1 MTTDLTLEL
10 PMTSTTHHRPLLFSA
25 FVMNTTS
32 HIVQGTWR
40 LPEAQQTDFNSLRHW
55 TDLARLLE
63 RGHFDILFFAD
74 VAGLYGDYRGGWR
87 KYVESGLQVPANDP
101 LVLVSALAAATDHL
115 GIAVTSSVVQEHPFG
130 FARRISTLDHLSG
143 GRVAWNIVTSY
154 LENAFR
160 NFGHDGLVAHDER
173 YVWAQEYL
181 DVVLKLW
188 EGSWDD
194 GALLQDRES
203 GIHADYDK
211 IHKIDHQGARYRV
224 EGPHLVSPSPQ
235 RTPVLFQAGS
245 SPVGREFA
253 ARNAEA
259 VFIVAP
265 TPEAAREQIEDTR
278 RRAAAYGRRPDD
290 LRFLPG
296 LTFVVG
302 STESEARRKAS
313 ELDEVIDWDGHIAHL
328 SGSIGVDF
336 GDYDLDDP
344 IGVITTEGVQGIVS
358 SVRASVQGREPV
370 VRDLGRLL
378 AGSNRIVGTPEQIA
392 DALEV
397 WQDAGIDGVN
407 VINVTRPG
415 SYAEFV
421 EHVTPVLQQRGLQRS
436 EYEPGTLRHK
446 LFGHDQLPDTHPG
459 TRYRGAFRDAQT
471 LTV

>member
-1 MTTDLTLEL
+1 MTIA
-10 PMTSTTHHRPLLFSA
+10 PQTSAARPPLLFSA

-40 LPEAQQTDFNSLRHW
+40 LPDAGQTEFNSLHHW
-55 TDLARLLE
+55 VELAKLLE
-63 RGHFDILFFAD
+63 RGRFDIIFFAD

-101 LVLVSALAAATDHL
+101 LVLVSALAAATEHL

-130 FARRISTLDHLSG
+130 FARRISTLDHLSQ
-143 GRVAWNIVTSY
+143 GRLAWNIVTSY

-160 NFGHDGLVAHDER
+160 NFGHDGLTPHDER
-173 YVWAQEYL
+173 YVWAGEYL
-181 DVVLKLW
+181 EVALKLW

-194 GALLQDRES
+194 GALVQDRAS
-203 GIHADYDK
+203 GIHADHQR
-211 IHKIDHQGARYRV
+211 IHKINHKGDRYRV

-265 TPEAAREQIEDTR
+265 TPEAAREQIDDTR
-278 RRAAAYGRRPDD
+278 RRAAPYGRRPED

-302 STESEARRKAS
+302 STEEEAKRKAA
-313 ELDEVIDWDGHIAHL
+313 ELDDVIDWDGHIAHL

-344 IGVITTEGVQGIVS
+344 IGVITTEGVQGIIQ
-358 SVRASVQGREPV
+358 SVRASVGDREPV

-378 AGSNRIVGTPEQIA
+378 AGANRIVGTPEQIA
-392 DALEV
+392 DALET

-415 SYAEFV
+415 TYVEFV
-421 EHVTPVLQQRGLQRS
+421 EHVTPVLQQRGLQRR
-436 EYEPGTLRHK
+436 EYEPGTLRRK
-446 LFGHDQLPDTHPG
+446 LFGRDHLPDSHPG
-459 TRYRGAFRDAQT
+459 SRYRGAFASAAA
-471 LTV
+471 LSL